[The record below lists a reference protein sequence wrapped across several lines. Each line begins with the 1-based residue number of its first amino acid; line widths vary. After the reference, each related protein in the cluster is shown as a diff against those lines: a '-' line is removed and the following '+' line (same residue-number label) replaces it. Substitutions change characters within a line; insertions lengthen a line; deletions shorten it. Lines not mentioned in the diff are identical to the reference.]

1 MVDGV
6 ASAPTQ
12 SSAPRRISSDS
23 FRGFEALPETTPSRS
38 RTADS
43 IGGVKRVCHNL
54 GRYIRPTLCVTVFI
68 GVVCW
73 IVNKFHLLHIL
84 GIMSMAP
91 VVVQASSRQTAT
103 IIFLHGLGDTGHGW
117 ASSLAAIKPPYAK
130 LICPTAPAIPVTLNM
145 GMRMPSWFD
154 LKSLDP
160 NAAEDEEGIKKSA
173 DNIRKM
179 IQEEIKGGIP
189 ANRIIVGGF
198 SMGGALALYIGLTEN
213 STLGGIVALSSWLP
227 MHRSFPWNTNTR
239 PPVLQCHGEA
249 DPLVLYSFGVMTS
262 AILKS
267 HLPKYTFK
275 SYPQLQHSSSE
286 QEMEDVKGFM
296 KEVLPPA

>member
-1 MVDGV
+1 
-6 ASAPTQ
+6 
-12 SSAPRRISSDS
+12 
-23 FRGFEALPETTPSRS
+23 
-38 RTADS
+38 
-43 IGGVKRVCHNL
+43 
-54 GRYIRPTLCVTVFI
+54 
-68 GVVCW
+68 
-73 IVNKFHLLHIL
+73 
-84 GIMSMAP
+84 MAP

-117 ASSLAAIKPPYAK
+117 ASSLAAVKPPYAK

-179 IQEEIKGGIP
+179 IQEEVKGGIP

-198 SMGGALALYIGLTEN
+198 SMGGALALYVGLTEN

-262 AILKS
+262 AILKA